1 MFLSRVCVA
10 RETHFPSEMEKK
22 KKKSTNKIGKV
33 LMDFMYRGCIMPRVK
48 KAK

>member
-1 MFLSRVCVA
+1 MFQSGVCVA
-10 RETHFPSEMEKK
+10 RETHFPSEMEK